1 MRGRI
6 QPHSAS
12 GRGTS
17 RHQLWRVGVRV
28 SAGRTRHIGHRPKF
42 HLRLFF
48 GRRHLNAEGNGLSAS
63 GATNLDVPFAGHGEI
78 PWARAQSLYA
88 SRDCG
93 ATTLGAVPSRSVPRT
108 IRRSAIST
116 TCFRNILESEPNH
129 LQNDTVGRRDQ
140 WLEIMEC
147 RDT

>member
-42 HLRLFF
+42 DLRLFF
-48 GRRHLNAEGNGLSAS
+48 GRRHLAEGNGLSAS
-63 GATNLDVPFAGHGEI
+63 GAINLDVPFAGHGEI

-88 SRDCG
+88 GRDCG
-93 ATTLGAVPSRSVPRT
+93 ATAPCAP
-108 IRRSAIST
+108 
-116 TCFRNILESEPNH
+116 ESIVH
-129 LQNDTVGRRDQ
+129 RG
-140 WLEIMEC
+140 EC
-147 RDT
+147 RFKPHGASRFFSQNAGLPVPCLSLRRWGASPSSS